1 MTKSYVGAYWGPRQ
15 DGLERS
21 AALVGELVR
30 RLAAYDSVLTGWR
43 DPGDTKAQ
51 ALANPVVTLH
61 EQEMIERLWA
71 GRHRRDMT
79 GEVIVDLGYSA
90 FWWNGRTDKKTAA
103 KLSIGIDCVS
113 PRVSNSVVLHL
124 PDSAYAPDIYH
135 RDVALGILTTL
146 IDIFSPDHA
155 RWTDW
160 GLMTPQTEPDQPL
173 EGGGYRLGDLVGVP
187 AGWANF
193 LRDGIE
199 PQFDETKLPPCTIE
213 RIGGG
218 TLVVVGDDPAAAPLA
233 DVLAV
238 RRAMGY
244 MVPGDEP
251 DHLQAAGVPATAPT
265 ISPPGVG
272 LQTPGPSR
280 GSATVNQ
287 PLANQAG
294 TEPSTA
300 TAASDPSPGQIGLET
315 T

>member
-1 MTKSYVGAYWGPRQ
+1 MTKSYVGAYWGPREY
-15 DGLERS
+15 GLERS
-21 AALVGELVR
+21 AALVVELVR
-30 RLAAYDSVLTGWR
+30 RLAGYDSVLTGWR
-43 DPGDTKAQ
+43 DPGDTEAQ
-51 ALANPVVTLH
+51 ALANPVVTLD
-61 EQEMIERLWA
+61 EQEMTERLLA

-90 FWWNGRTDKKTAA
+90 FWWNGRTDRKTAA

-124 PDSAYAPDIYH
+124 PDSAFAPDIYQ

-146 IDIFSPDHA
+146 IDIFSPDDA
-155 RWTDW
+155 VWADSGQT
-160 GLMTPQTEPDQPL
+160 TPQTEPDQPL
-173 EGGGYRLGDLVGVP
+173 EGGGYRLGKLLGVP

-199 PQFDETKLPPCTIE
+199 PHFDEAKLPPCSIQ

-244 MVPGDEP
+244 TVPGDEP
-251 DHLQAAGVPATAPT
+251 EHPGAAVA
-265 ISPPGVG
+265 
-272 LQTPGPSR
+272 PGP
-280 GSATVNQ
+280 VV
-287 PLANQAG
+287 
-294 TEPSTA
+294 E
-300 TAASDPSPGQIGLET
+300 
-315 T
+315 